1 MLLTLLRQAKLKEKV
16 EAAGGRLRSGSTGIG
31 SSKLH
36 PSLSSCFCIMPTFQN

>member
-31 SSKLH
+31 SSELY
-36 PSLSSCFCIMPTFQN
+36 PILSSLLLYMGTFQS